1 MAHSRTSTSKK
12 LKSKASTRRT
22 SANNTTPKSGTS
34 RLFNDTLA
42 LASTLLNSQKE
53 LGMEK
58 FNFLI
63 ERTRDYASSLKAMP
77 IIRDQV
83 DYVAD
88 SLSQISDYI
97 VGTDFDQIVLDTK
110 QFAERNP
117 VLTIGLTTIVGL
129 GAIGLVAS
137 KMSMPKGKQ
146 RPRTQ
151 GLSKKGSKIA
161 AGTRSRH
168 NGHAQL
174 HS

>member
-1 MAHSRTSTSKK
+1 MANSRTTTSKK
-12 LKSKASTRRT
+12 LKSKASTRKTTRT
-22 SANNTTPKSGTS
+22 KTTQKSGTS
-34 RLFNDTLA
+34 QLLNDSLA

-58 FNFLI
+58 FNFLV

-88 SLSQISDYI
+88 SLSQFSDYI
-97 VGTDFDQIVLDTK
+97 VGTDFDQIALDAK
-110 QFAERNP
+110 KFAERNP

-129 GAIGLVAS
+129 GAIGLMTSTMSMSKGKRRKRPHGAS
-137 KMSMPKGKQ
+137 KN
-146 RPRTQ
+146 
-151 GLSKKGSKIA
+151 GSKFA
-161 AGTRSRH
+161 TGARSRS
-168 NGHAQL
+168 NGHARL